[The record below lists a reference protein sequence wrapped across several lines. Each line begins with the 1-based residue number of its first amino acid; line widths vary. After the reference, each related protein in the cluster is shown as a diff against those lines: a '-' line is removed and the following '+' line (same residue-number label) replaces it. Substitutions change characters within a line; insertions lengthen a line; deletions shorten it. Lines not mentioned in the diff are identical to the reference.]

1 MSAPVAW
8 AKASEKQEMTATVSK
23 TNQKIVVNLPALALG
38 VLLSFNPRCGAGY
51 ADLP

>member
-1 MSAPVAW
+1 MN
-8 AKASEKQEMTATVSK
+8 EIEGK
-23 TNQKIVVNLPALALG
+23 TIPKTVVNLSALALG